1 MHIILHIFLTT
12 VLSTI
17 YAKKNMSLELGHNE
31 EAISGRTSTLGRK
44 VPKLFVSVY
53 YMIKMNK

>member
-1 MHIILHIFLTT
+1 MHIILHISYYCFVNNLC
-12 VLSTI
+12 
-17 YAKKNMSLELGHNE
+17 KKNMSLELGHNE